1 MSASTTIELAGHTT
15 HRVGYCAMQLGD
27 LDRLTLP
34 EDEAV
39 ALLRAAAELGVDH
52 IDTAAFYAA
61 GEINRAIG
69 RALGDRFGTLVLA
82 TKIGARRDPVTRL
95 RPAQQP
101 AQLREQVE
109 ENLRQLGAERL
120 DLVYLRRADREPGI
134 VATGDQLVP
143 LDDQLAA
150 LIALR
155 EEGAIGAIGLSAVSV
170 AQIEAADGAG
180 VVAVQNAYNLI
191 ERGDEDVLAAC
202 RAHGIAW
209 VPFFPLGS
217 GFAGAHSVAARPEVV
232 TAAGEL
238 GILPAQLALAWLL
251 QHYDRTALIPGTR
264 SLEHLEQ
271 NLAAA
276 RLTIP
281 AEIVRV
287 LDGLGVATQ

>member
-15 HRVGYCAMQLGD
+15 HRVGYGAMQLGD

-155 EEGAIGAIGLSAVSV
+155 EEGAIGAIGLSAVSA